1 MTPVTTERAESV
13 VFQALIDL
21 VEDESL
27 VRSETTFEEL
37 KIDSLDLVEVQQIV
51 EEELGIRLL
60 REDLKEL
67 RTVGDVVTLVVGR
80 A

>member
-1 MTPVTTERAESV
+1 MTPVTTERAEGV

>member
-1 MTPVTTERAESV
+1 MNPVTTERVEGV

-27 VRSETTFEEL
+27 VRNETTFEEL
-37 KIDSLDLVEVQQIV
+37 RIDSLDLVEVQQIV
-51 EEELGIRLL
+51 EEELGIRMQ
-60 REDLKEL
+60 REDVKDL
-67 RTVGDVVTLVVGR
+67 RTVGDVVALVVGK